1 MKTYFISPHLVTQT
15 KTSKSLRKKKF
26 PVLFLLFSALS
37 LLIINSCSTDFNAA
51 QTNKHSNAA
60 TLAETRDAPC
70 GPTGTPPDGCTDTTF
85 YDVPIAVGACTVF
98 VDYTVR
104 KCQNSFSIFNLHY
117 DYDTTNVY
125 CNALQ
130 TYILNKFNQ
139 GEFHA
144 ATTALNQIY
153 SFVATKIE
161 EIELGK
167 FTIPNCN
174 SGYNINS
181 QIFAAS
187 CLQLCLDEENEN
199 NPRVVQIFCGEG
211 CCSRYSYYCYDENL
225 KKVLMS
231 HQNGPIPSCENNDAC
246 NSELHSD
253 CTVNCDRVL
262 YNPIISEF

>member
-1 MKTYFISPHLVTQT
+1 MKTYLFSTRPKLPTQ
-15 KTSKSLRKKKF
+15 SSSRNRLRPF
-26 PVLFLLFSALS
+26 FMVLFLFSIVAILTV
-37 LLIINSCSTDFNAA
+37 NSCTTDFNAT
-51 QTNKHSNAA
+51 QTNKHSNVA

-70 GPTGTPPDGCTDTTF
+70 GPTGTPPDGCVDSTF
-85 YDVPIAVGACTVF
+85 YDVPIAVGACTVY

-104 KCQNSFSIFNLHY
+104 KCQNSFSIFNLTF
-117 DYDTTNVY
+117 DFDTTNIH

-130 TYILNKFNQ
+130 ISILNKFNQ
-139 GEFHA
+139 GEYHA

-161 EIELGK
+161 EIELAK
-167 FTIPNCN
+167 FTIPSCN
-174 SGYNINS
+174 SGFNINS

-211 CCSRYSYYCYDENL
+211 CCTRYSYYCYDENL

-231 HQNGPIPSCENNDAC
+231 HQNGPIPSCENNDVC
-246 NSELHSD
+246 NSELHSN

-262 YNPIISEF
+262 YNPVFGDF